1 MNDEELKKLYEKI
14 EKELESLEAGTTK
27 HYEAPEF
34 TASELMT
41 IAKIVEH
48 LQKNKFNGTIQ
59 SKNFPL
65 RTVVTKLDVGTPI
78 FSNLTFEK
86 SEEQVL
92 AEEAYNKCITDA
104 HKLTLTDKTTFKSP
118 LLVCQQ
124 CKVGYTF
131 KLNSGIQKVSRVVK
145 L

>member
-14 EKELESLEAGTTK
+14 EKEIESLEAGTTK

-59 SKNFPL
+59 SKSFPL

-92 AEEAYNKCITDA
+92 AEEAYNKCITGE
-104 HKLTLTDKTTFKSP
+104 HKLTLTDKTTFKNP

-131 KLNSGIQKVSRVVK
+131 KLNSGIQKVSRVIK